1 MEMVC
6 PHGCHLSCMELRP
19 ACCSVN
25 SLTWVVAEIELV
37 VSKRVVL
44 NYLGLWGTS
53 TFLMPVDDIKL
64 LCSLISAGRGS
75 FPDLLGAG
83 VICIRCVRT
92 PSLNFGSI
100 GAFEGYLEAFA
111 IIPT

>member
-37 VSKRVVL
+37 VSKRVV
-44 NYLGLWGTS
+44 
-53 TFLMPVDDIKL
+53 
-64 LCSLISAGRGS
+64 
-75 FPDLLGAG
+75 
-83 VICIRCVRT
+83 
-92 PSLNFGSI
+92 
-100 GAFEGYLEAFA
+100 
-111 IIPT
+111 